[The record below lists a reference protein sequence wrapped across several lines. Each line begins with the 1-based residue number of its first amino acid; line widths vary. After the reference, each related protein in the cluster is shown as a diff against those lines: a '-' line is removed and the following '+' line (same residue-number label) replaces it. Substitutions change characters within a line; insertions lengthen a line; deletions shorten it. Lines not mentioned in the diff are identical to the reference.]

1 MVEKGMTGE
10 IEEACQ
16 KVLKRLERKKGES
29 TFREYKRHVRQF
41 RDWLDDAVGVTVFKA
56 SIIDVEDMVDDMLED
71 GYSPS
76 SIRVRRAALSEF
88 YAQAIRL
95 DGERIDVDISEN
107 PIEDI
112 TITEWEEIRSKEKE
126 REYASED
133 DVPYLKP
140 DQIRK
145 LADNVPQPA
154 TRNEL
159 LVRLGFQT
167 GLRRKELVRLKIDDV
182 DQTTRRVVV
191 REENAK
197 NGQKRVVRYQP
208 SLDVLLTRWVDNVR
222 PTVAMAGKSDY
233 LFPSNRS
240 LHISGQQFN
249 TVVKTA
255 AENAG
260 IQSVAYVNKS
270 GQKKKNVTAHILR
283 HSFAMAAID
292 NEWDL
297 YVLKDA
303 LGHSS
308 VEVTE
313 MYLHRDEERTLSAF
327 ENKGPRSS

>member
-1 MVEKGMTGE
+1 MTDE
-10 IEEACQ
+10 TEEACQ
-16 KVLKRLERKKGES
+16 KVLERLERKKGES
-29 TFREYKRHVRQF
+29 SFREYKRHVRQF
-41 RDWLDDAVGVTVFKA
+41 REWLNDGVGLTVFEA
-56 SIIDVEDMVDDMLED
+56 SSIDVEDMVDDMLED

-145 LADNVPQPA
+145 LAENVPQPA

-159 LVRLGFQT
+159 LIRLGFQT
-167 GLRRKELVRLKIDDV
+167 GLRRKELVRLKVSDIN
-182 DQTTRRVVV
+182 QTNRRVVV

-197 NGQKRVVRYQP
+197 NGQKRVVEYQP
-208 SLDVLLTRWVDNVR
+208 SLDLLLRRWVDSVR
-222 PTVAMAGKSDY
+222 PTVAMAGESDY

-249 TVVKTA
+249 TVVKAA
-255 AENAG
+255 AENVG

-270 GQKKKNVTAHILR
+270 GEEKKNVTAHILR

-313 MYLHRDEERTLSAF
+313 MYLHKDEERTLSAF
-327 ENKGPRSS
+327 TNKGPSA

>member
-1 MVEKGMTGE
+1 MTDE
-10 IEEACQ
+10 TEEACQ
-16 KVLKRLERKKGES
+16 KVLERLERKKGES

-41 RDWLDDAVGVTVFKA
+41 REWLNDGVGLTVFEA
-56 SIIDVEDMVDDMLED
+56 SSIDVEDMVDDMLDD

-88 YAQAIRL
+88 YGQAIRL
-95 DGERIDVDISEN
+95 DGERIEVDISES

-112 TITEWEEIRSKEKE
+112 SLTEWEEIRSKEKE
-126 REYASED
+126 REYTSEN